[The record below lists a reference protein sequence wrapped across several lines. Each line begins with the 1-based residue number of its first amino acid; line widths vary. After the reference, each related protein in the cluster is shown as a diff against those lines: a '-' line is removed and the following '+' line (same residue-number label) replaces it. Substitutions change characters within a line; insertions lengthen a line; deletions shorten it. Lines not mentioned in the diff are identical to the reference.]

1 MHEDTFREKG
11 RPLWCLDEKSRRKY
25 ELAEE
30 FGLTE
35 TLLQKGWAGLSA
47 KDSGRIGG
55 RMRGK
60 TKRK

>member
-1 MHEDTFREKG
+1 MNQDTSHSKVA
-11 RPLWCLDEKSRRKY
+11 PCWSLDEKSRRKY

-35 TLLQKGWAGLSA
+35 TLLEKGWAGLSA

>member
-1 MHEDTFREKG
+1 MHQDTSHQKV
-11 RPLWCLDEKSRRKY
+11 PPCWSLDEKSRRKY

-30 FGLTE
+30 FGLIE
-35 TLLQKGWAGLSA
+35 TLREKGWAGLSA